1 LFEQIVSRMQ
11 EHQEFTNTTMV
22 YADNDTM
29 FPDVV
34 CLAHYTNQIN
44 QFKSYCG
51 SKFLRNQLEIQLK
64 PFLKIK
70 FQPKQ
75 NLAADNNRALV
86 TFLKYQSTHPPG
98 IILTKPYTSTNET
111 INKAYIGN

>member
-1 LFEQIVSRMQ
+1 
-11 EHQEFTNTTMV
+11 MV

-44 QFKSYCG
+44 QFKSYYG
-51 SKFLRNQLEIQLK
+51 SKFLRNQLEIQFK
-64 PFLKIK
+64 TFLKIK
-70 FQPKQ
+70 FRPKQ
-75 NLAADNNRALV
+75 NLAAD
-86 TFLKYQSTHPPG
+86 KYQSTRSPG